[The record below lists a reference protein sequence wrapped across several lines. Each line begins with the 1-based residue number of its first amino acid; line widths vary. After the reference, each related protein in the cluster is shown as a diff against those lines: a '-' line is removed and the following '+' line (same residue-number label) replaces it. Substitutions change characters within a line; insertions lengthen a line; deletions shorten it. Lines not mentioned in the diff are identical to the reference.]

1 MSNQIANINS
11 SLAILKNYYAGPIV
25 SQFNDDL
32 PLYRGA
38 EKGKEKWNGQQV
50 IRPVKVRRN
59 PGIGA
64 TSDGGNL
71 PKIGQQT
78 TVQAIIAS
86 KFNYLRFGLTGPLIK
101 SSQGDKGAFVTAM
114 EFEMT
119 EGLNDLKWDVNRQLS
134 WTGTGYLA
142 TVAANALSTNTI
154 TINNRDT
161 GSSIASAEAPEKFL
175 DIGTQID
182 VVDSSGNMYANNVQ
196 ITAMSGIGT
205 ATVTLTLDNNVTV
218 SANQYLIR
226 SQSLNNEIQGIY
238 TTLQS
243 TAQTAYNI
251 SQTTY
256 PSFLGNNVDN
266 GGAPLNLNVMQQVY
280 NNARR
285 RGGAKI
291 SVVYCDFDTERYYNR
306 LLIADKRYI
315 GEKVTGDGTFTTK
328 DEVYLNFGGSPVL
341 ADQSCPTR
349 MFFLTEGNL
358 KKYVLAELEWADET
372 GSYLIVQNS
381 ADSFETRLRLFA
393 NMFLEKPSGAGVLQ
407 NYISP

>member
-1 MSNQIANINS
+1 MANSFASVNS
-11 SLAILKNYYAGPIV
+11 ALAILKNYYAGPIV

-38 EKGKEKWNGQQV
+38 EKGKEKWNGLQV

-59 PGIGA
+59 QGIGA
-64 TSDGGNL
+64 TSDGGTL
-71 PKIGQQT
+71 PKIGNQT

-86 KFNYLRFGLTGPLIK
+86 KYNYLRFGLTGPLIK

-134 WTGTGYLA
+134 WDGTGYLA
-142 TVAANALSTNTI
+142 TVGANVVASNVITI
-154 TINNRDT
+154 TNRDNAAT
-161 GSSIASAEAPEKFL
+161 VIQSAEGPEKFL
-175 DIGTQID
+175 DIGTTFD
-182 VVDSSGNMYANNVQ
+182 VTDGTNIIASGIT

-205 ATVTLTLDNNVTV
+205 ATVTLTCDQVVTC
-218 SANQYLIR
+218 SANQFLIR
-226 SQSLNNEIQGIY
+226 TNSLNNEIQGVA
-238 TTLQS
+238 TLLKS
-243 TAQTAYNI
+243 SAQTAYNI

-266 GGAPLNLNVMQQVY
+266 AGQPLNLNVMQQLY

-291 SVVYCDFDTERYYNR
+291 SALYCDFDTERYYNR
-306 LLIADKRYI
+306 LLVVDKRYI
-315 GEKVTGDGTFTTK
+315 GEKVTGDGTFTQK
-328 DEVYLNFGGSPVL
+328 DQVYLNFGGSPVL

-349 MFFLTEGNL
+349 IFMLTEGNL

-372 GSYLIVQNS
+372 GSYMIAQVGT
-381 ADSFETRLRLFA
+381 DSWEVRLRLFA
-393 NMFLEKPSGAGVLQ
+393 NLFLEKPSAAGMLQ